1 MGVFAYDFSARYE
14 TGQKNHSLTAY
25 FDHSNIVD
33 SLALPDHV
41 IGRKFD
47 DAGQVTNE
55 YLSDFIYGQDG
66 ILTEYNFPSAGINT
80 YTFAK
85 FPSLVSYID
94 MESAGYPTITE
105 THSFQYNSLDQIS
118 HSDHWS
124 SGVGPNLYAYY
135 DYFYDNNHKLI
146 KKDHNVPDP
155 DEEFHA
161 QNCYEYLD
169 NYRTRIDSYYS
180 GITDLLLQTRTTN
193 HYNER
198 LQILTSQIDTY
209 NTAGDITSSSLKTYS
224 YTQNNKTDYIVTQN
238 FTEGEWVNSSIAQ
251 YIYDDD
257 NRVIEYRTGSWS
269 AENEDWNITKKT
281 IYDFNDDEQ
290 KLIVSFLKIS
300 GDEWVWD
307 YFSNQTIFYES
318 DLNEWQ
324 NAISAYHS
332 YEVNQLEI
340 DLHYITQEAV
350 FPMLSEWYYEIEWD
364 NGSITYQHL
373 EYAADTTIGTSRPK
387 IIVRSNTQYDKDT
400 HTEVTHEYILEE
412 GNKVYWWNKELE
424 EYTMLYDYTAETD
437 DEWEIKVGPEAITV
451 HVDSIGLLEYEG
463 ETKKVLHISDAGNI
477 FNGDIVVGYGHM
489 TSFFPEKLMS
499 RNANFIVDG
508 LRCYWVSEALLY
520 HNGEEDCDAVYNEIH
535 NVNENESVGFAV
547 YPNPANNVLFVETQN
562 NAFLPD
568 PTYHIT
574 NLMGQTLMTGILNV
588 QMPQC
593 DSPTTIDVS
602 SLPAGMYFFN
612 MGGQTVKFVVK

>member
-1 MGVFAYDFSARYE
+1 MGVFAYDFSAGYE
-14 TGQKNHSLTAY
+14 TGQKNRSLTAY
-25 FDHSNIVD
+25 FDYSNIID

-55 YLSDFIYGQDG
+55 YLSDFIYDQDG

-85 FPSLVSYID
+85 FPSLVSYIN

-118 HSDHWS
+118 HSNHWS

-238 FTEGEWVNSSIAQ
+238 FTEGEWVNSAIAQ

-340 DLHYITQEAV
+340 DLHYITQEIT

-373 EYAADTTIGTSRPK
+373 EYAADTTIGTTRPK
-387 IIVRSNTQYDKDT
+387 IIVRTNTIYDRDE

-412 GNKVYWWNKELE
+412 NNKVYWWNKDLE
-424 EYTMLYDYTAETD
+424 EFTLLYDYTAEEG
-437 DEWEIKVGPEAITV
+437 DEWEIKVGTESITV
-451 HVDSIGLLEYEG
+451 HVDNVDILEFQG
-463 ETKKVLHISDAGNI
+463 EARKMIQISDAGNY
-477 FNGDIVVGYGHM
+477 FSGDIVVGYGHM
-489 TSFFPEKLMS
+489 TSFFPEKLMN
-499 RNANFIVDG
+499 RNSSYTIDG
-508 LRCYWVSEALLY
+508 LRCYWVEDALLY
-520 HNGEEDCDAVYNEIH
+520 HNGDEDCDTIYNELHGVDEI
-535 NVNENESVGFAV
+535 NENQLNI
-547 YPNPANNVLFVETQN
+547 YPNPTDGVLFVETHGRASQ
-562 NAFLPD
+562 PT

-574 NLMGQTLMTGILNV
+574 NLMGQTIGQGRIIAET
-588 QMPQC
+588 QQ
-593 DSPTTIDVS
+593 IDIAD
-602 SLPAGMYFFN
+602 LPVGMYFIN
-612 MGGQTVKFVVK
+612 VGEQTLKFVVRR